1 MDKLIAKADTL
12 IEALPYIQ
20 RFKDSIFVVKYGGSF
35 MDDPDPVVRSRLALD
50 IVFLASVGIKVV
62 VVHGG
67 GKAITR
73 AMERSGIQAN
83 FINGLRVTDEATV
96 KIVKDTL
103 NGEVNMEICEQIMSF
118 DGRPLSIAGN
128 NVLQCR
134 KAKTFDDK
142 GNEIDLG
149 FVGEVKN
156 VHTAPIIDALNKGF
170 IPVISPIA
178 VDPQGHDYNTNADV
192 AAAAVAGALHARRL
206 VFLSDVPGLLSD
218 PKSEKSLLSSL
229 KVNDVEGLKK
239 SGVIS
244 KGMLPK
250 IDSAIKA
257 LEDGVRRVHL
267 IDARMAHSILL
278 EIFTDKGIGTE
289 ILV

>member
-1 MDKLIAKADTL
+1 
-12 IEALPYIQ
+12 
-20 RFKDSIFVVKYGGSF
+20 
-35 MDDPDPVVRSRLALD
+35 MDDPNPAVRSRLALD

-62 VVHGG
+62 LVHGG

-73 AMERSGIQAN
+73 AMEKSGIKAQ
-83 FINGLRVTDEATV
+83 FINGLRVTDAATV
-96 KIVKDTL
+96 EIVKNTL
-103 NGEVNMEICEQIMSF
+103 NGEMNMEICEQIISYN
-118 DGRPLSIAGN
+118 GRPLSIPGN
-128 NVLQCR
+128 SVLQCR
-134 KAKTFDDK
+134 KARTYDDA

-156 VHTAPIIDALNKGF
+156 VYVDPIMDAVNKGF

-178 VDPQGHDYNTNADV
+178 VDAQGNAYNTNADV

-218 PKSEKSLLSSL
+218 PKDEKTLLSSL
-229 KVNDVEGLKK
+229 KVADVEGLKK
-239 SGVIS
+239 NGIIS

-289 ILV
+289 ILL